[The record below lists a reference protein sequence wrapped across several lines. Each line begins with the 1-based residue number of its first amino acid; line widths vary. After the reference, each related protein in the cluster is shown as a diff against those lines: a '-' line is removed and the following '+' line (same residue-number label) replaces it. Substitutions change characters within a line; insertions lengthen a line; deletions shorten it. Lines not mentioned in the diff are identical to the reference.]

1 MITLGIETSCDETS
15 CAVLRG
21 KRQVL
26 ANVVSSSLKKHQPFG
41 GVVPEIASRHCLE
54 AIDIVYRET
63 LARAGISQDQIGLI
77 AVTRGPG
84 LAGSLLVGVS
94 FAKALG
100 YSLKIPLVAVN
111 HLESHLDANFIE
123 SGKPR
128 GPFIG
133 LLVSGGH
140 TTLVRYEK
148 GNYDLL
154 GKTLDDAVGEAYD
167 KVAKVLGLD
176 YPGGPEIDR
185 IAKKGDPKAV
195 SFTSPKLKGKYHFS
209 FSGIKTAVLYR
220 VRGRKLPRKEL
231 EDLCAGFQESVV
243 GWIVRKTI
251 AACEE
256 TQTRILVAGGGVI
269 ANSLLRERL
278 LEESRKRKIKLFL
291 PPLAYTTDNAAMVAR
306 NGVDRFSKNG
316 PSGFAFSAD
325 PNLKIGN

>member
-15 CAVLRG
+15 CAVLEGRN
-21 KRQVL
+21 KVL
-26 ANVVSSSLKKHQPFG
+26 SNIVSSSLKKHRPFG

-54 AIDIVYRET
+54 AIDIVYREA
-63 LARAGISQDQIGLI
+63 LDRAGISPDQIRLI
-77 AVTRGPG
+77 AVTQGPG

-111 HLESHLDANFIE
+111 HLEAHLDANFIE

-128 GPFIG
+128 RPFVG

-140 TTLVRYEK
+140 TTLIRHEK
-148 GNYDLL
+148 GRFQLL

-167 KVAKVLGLD
+167 KVAKVLGLA

-185 IAKKGDPKAV
+185 LAKRGDPEAV
-195 SFTSPKLKGKYHFS
+195 SFTAPKLKGKYCFS

-220 VRGRKLPRKEL
+220 VRGRKLSRREL

-243 GWIVRKTI
+243 SWIVRKAV

-256 TQTRILVAGGGVI
+256 TRTRILVAGGGVI

-278 LEESRKRKIKLFL
+278 LAETRKHKIKLFL

-306 NGVDRFSKNG
+306 NGIDRFSKNG
-316 PSGFAFSAD
+316 PSGFGFSAD